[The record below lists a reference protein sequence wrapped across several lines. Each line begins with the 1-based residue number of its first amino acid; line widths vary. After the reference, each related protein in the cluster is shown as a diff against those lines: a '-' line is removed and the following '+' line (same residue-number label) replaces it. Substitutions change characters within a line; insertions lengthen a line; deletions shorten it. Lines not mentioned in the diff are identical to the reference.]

1 MNSNSMHILNMLVKK
16 LQIPVTQKGIVNEL
30 QRQQDP
36 SSLLAISDIF
46 DNWNIAHAAY
56 NARVGELLETEIPLP
71 FIACFKNGEFVLV
84 TKINKDSFIVS
95 NDRWNNFR
103 LEIQDFKKHYQGTI
117 LAFEKDASS
126 GEADYPSKRRTEI
139 VNSLRFPFIISG
151 LTMVLILFL
160 LANQNYIFPL
170 KINIGLL
177 LLFKSTGVAISILL
191 LIKSLDANNSF
202 VKKICGSDENQN
214 CNAILASKTAKI
226 TDELSWS
233 EVGFFYFA
241 GTWLALLFNNDS
253 GLIRILAIINL
264 LSLPYSFYSIYYQW
278 KIAKQWCIFCCCIQV
293 LLWIEFL
300 SFLPNLWSATPL
312 INLYDC
318 SKLLIAMLLP
328 IILWV
333 YIKPL
338 LINSEKLKLLTSEL
352 YRFKY
357 NKEHFKNI
365 IQKELK
371 YKLPSEENSI
381 TIGNREADNVITVV
395 SSPFCHACADVH
407 KVLDDLIDIRDDVKL
422 QFVFLARI
430 RSNEIDTKVLTHF
443 MNLKLSYDEFGVKQA
458 LSDWY
463 RQKDKNYELWQKD
476 YPVNEFINDPNALV
490 NQKLWCK
497 MVDITGTPTLFIN
510 GRKLPDPYRPE
521 DIKYVI

>member
-1 MNSNSMHILNMLVKK
+1 MLVKK

-264 LSLPYSFYSIYYQW
+264 L
-278 KIAKQWCIFCCCIQV
+278 
-293 LLWIEFL
+293 
-300 SFLPNLWSATPL
+300 
-312 INLYDC
+312 
-318 SKLLIAMLLP
+318 
-328 IILWV
+328 
-333 YIKPL
+333 
-338 LINSEKLKLLTSEL
+338 
-352 YRFKY
+352 
-357 NKEHFKNI
+357 
-365 IQKELK
+365 
-371 YKLPSEENSI
+371 
-381 TIGNREADNVITVV
+381 
-395 SSPFCHACADVH
+395 
-407 KVLDDLIDIRDDVKL
+407 
-422 QFVFLARI
+422 
-430 RSNEIDTKVLTHF
+430 
-443 MNLKLSYDEFGVKQA
+443 
-458 LSDWY
+458 
-463 RQKDKNYELWQKD
+463 
-476 YPVNEFINDPNALV
+476 
-490 NQKLWCK
+490 
-497 MVDITGTPTLFIN
+497 
-510 GRKLPDPYRPE
+510 
-521 DIKYVI
+521 

>member
-1 MNSNSMHILNMLVKK
+1 
-16 LQIPVTQKGIVNEL
+16 
-30 QRQQDP
+30 
-36 SSLLAISDIF
+36 
-46 DNWNIAHAAY
+46 
-56 NARVGELLETEIPLP
+56 
-71 FIACFKNGEFVLV
+71 
-84 TKINKDSFIVS
+84 
-95 NDRWNNFR
+95 
-103 LEIQDFKKHYQGTI
+103 
-117 LAFEKDASS
+117 
-126 GEADYPSKRRTEI
+126 
-139 VNSLRFPFIISG
+139 
-151 LTMVLILFL
+151 
-160 LANQNYIFPL
+160 
-170 KINIGLL
+170 
-177 LLFKSTGVAISILL
+177 
-191 LIKSLDANNSF
+191 
-202 VKKICGSDENQN
+202 
-214 CNAILASKTAKI
+214 
-226 TDELSWS
+226 
-233 EVGFFYFA
+233 
-241 GTWLALLFNNDS
+241 
-253 GLIRILAIINL
+253 
-264 LSLPYSFYSIYYQW
+264 
-278 KIAKQWCIFCCCIQV
+278 
-293 LLWIEFL
+293 
-300 SFLPNLWSATPL
+300 
-312 INLYDC
+312 
-318 SKLLIAMLLP
+318 
-328 IILWV
+328 
-333 YIKPL
+333 
-338 LINSEKLKLLTSEL
+338 
-352 YRFKY
+352 

-490 NQKLWCK
+490 NQKSWCK